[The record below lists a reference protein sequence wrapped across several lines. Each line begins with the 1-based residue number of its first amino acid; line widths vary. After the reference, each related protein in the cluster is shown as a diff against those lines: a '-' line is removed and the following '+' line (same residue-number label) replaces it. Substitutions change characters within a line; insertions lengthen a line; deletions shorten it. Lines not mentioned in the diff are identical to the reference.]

1 MFDAKKLNSI
11 AKEYKSKKIA
21 EEEKRRDE
29 IIESIIPFLMG
40 IYDKMLEVAKNGEYH
55 DEFLLPQ
62 EYTKYH
68 SEIEYFF
75 KKYGFTVDVD
85 IDTRVEYFAGLA
97 TRIIEVIIINISW
110 E

>member
-1 MFDAKKLNSI
+1 MFDAKRLNST
-11 AKEYKSKKIA
+11 AKEYESKKIA

-55 DEFLLPQ
+55 YEFLLPQ

>member
-1 MFDAKKLNSI
+1 
-11 AKEYKSKKIA
+11 
-21 EEEKRRDE
+21 
-29 IIESIIPFLMG
+29 MG

-55 DEFLLPQ
+55 YEFLLPQ

>member
-1 MFDAKKLNSI
+1 MRFPGGCMF
-11 AKEYKSKKIA
+11 
-21 EEEKRRDE
+21 KRK
-29 IIESIIPFLMG
+29 
-40 IYDKMLEVAKNGEYH
+40 IYDKMLEVAKNREYH
-55 DEFLLPQ
+55 YEFLLPQ